1 MIPESDS
8 TQETVTLREVTW
20 ETLDDILALKVSDN
34 QRKFVADN
42 ARSIAQ
48 AHFCNRAWFRAI
60 YADETPVGFIMLD
73 DQPDKPE
80 YFLWRLMIDHRY
92 QGRGYGRKAV
102 QLLID
107 YVETRPNA
115 TQLLTSIHEAEG
127 DPGGFYRKLGFEFTG
142 QYEEGE
148 AMMRLKL

>member
-1 MIPESDS
+1 MVPEPG
-8 TQETVTLREVTW
+8 TQRANVTLREVTW
-20 ETLDDILALKVSDN
+20 ETLDDILALKVAGQ
-34 QRKFVADN
+34 QRKFVAEN

-48 AHFCNRAWFRAI
+48 AHFCDHAWFRAI

-73 DQPDKPE
+73 DQPEKPE

-102 QLLID
+102 ELLIG
-107 YVETRPNA
+107 YVKTRPNA
-115 TQLLTSIHEAEG
+115 TELLTSIHEAEG
-127 DPGGFYRKLGFEFTG
+127 GPEGFYRELGFEFTG
-142 QYEEGE
+142 EYEEGE